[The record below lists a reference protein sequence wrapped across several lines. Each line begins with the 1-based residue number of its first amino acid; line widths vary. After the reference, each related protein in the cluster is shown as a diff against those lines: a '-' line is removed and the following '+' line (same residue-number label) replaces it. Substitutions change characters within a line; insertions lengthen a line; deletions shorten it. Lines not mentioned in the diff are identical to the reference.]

1 MLGFRNA
8 GVVVSRSRCSPP
20 SFPVCRPNP
29 GFANSPLSPL
39 PSPLSLPSPTT
50 STTTHTHTHI
60 DTHTHTEGL
69 CCGCK
74 CCFGLDLKD
83 HQAEYPLRAKAAAC
97 ACIGI
102 FILLSVGMIAAGQF
116 KGNLGMTQG
125 MYRVVGAGM
134 TPTADLVQGG
144 VKPVSGMLGGLIGK
158 DLLSFMENLNATVY
172 PNFRTKVINENLD
185 CILSSVNELPDPAEL
200 KTTVRD

>member
-1 MLGFRNA
+1 MEGA
-8 GVVVSRSRCSPP
+8 VASRGKWKVPTLTTLLNGIFWAYTLS
-20 SFPVCRPNP
+20 
-29 GFANSPLSPL
+29 APL
-39 PSPLSLPSPTT
+39 
-50 STTTHTHTHI
+50 
-60 DTHTHTEGL
+60 EGHGQGGQ

-83 HQAEYPLRAKAAAC
+83 DQAEYPLRAKAAAC

-125 MYRVVGAGM
+125 MYRVVGTGM
-134 TPTADLVQGG
+134 APTADLVQGG
-144 VKPVSGMLGGLIGK
+144 IKPVSGMLGSLIGE

-172 PNFRTKVINENLD
+172 PNFRTKVINDNLD
-185 CILSSVNELPDPAEL
+185 CILSSVNGLPDPAEL